1 MRRVNAGAP
10 RPTLA
15 ACEWIF
21 GGRPLEDTVAAVAA
35 AGYDGLVVV
44 GEPARRDVDKLARL
58 AADAGLSVVGATS
71 ETAGRPTRDLAHPNR
86 ALRIEAVAYYQG
98 CVDLVARLG
107 ATTLGIVPSAEGRVS
122 PISSYAEEWA
132 HAVDAVREVAL
143 YAGEKDVRLA
153 VEPLNRYETFLVNR
167 VEQACA
173 FAGDVGVDGVGVIAD
188 LFHMNIEEPDP
199 AAALELAGDHLLELH
214 LADSNREGL
223 GSGHVPAREL
233 LGRARARGFGSG
245 RTLAVECIAP
255 RTAASASAEA
265 ELTDRFLAQCAQ
277 VVNEIFQ
284 R

>member
-1 MRRVNAGAP
+1 
-10 RPTLA
+10 
-15 ACEWIF
+15 
-21 GGRPLEDTVAAVAA
+21 
-35 AGYDGLVVV
+35 
-44 GEPARRDVDKLARL
+44 
-58 AADAGLSVVGATS
+58 
-71 ETAGRPTRDLAHPNR
+71 
-86 ALRIEAVAYYQG
+86 
-98 CVDLVARLG
+98 
-107 ATTLGIVPSAEGRVS
+107 
-122 PISSYAEEWA
+122 
-132 HAVDAVREVAL
+132 
-143 YAGEKDVRLA
+143 
-153 VEPLNRYETFLVNR
+153 
-167 VEQACA
+167 
-173 FAGDVGVDGVGVIAD
+173 
-188 LFHMNIEEPDP
+188 MNIEEPDP